1 MAESHA
7 LATELLGKFMG
18 VAIEETP
25 MSLNQEAN
33 EMAGPGSQTA
43 RENLSKTHY
52 SSKRN
57 DHWPQFMIER
67 SQLWKSCE
75 LILMSQI

>member
-33 EMAGPGSQTA
+33 EMAPGVKLPEGIFQKLITVQK
-43 RENLSKTHY
+43 ETTIGLS
-52 SSKRN
+52 S
-57 DHWPQFMIER
+57 
-67 SQLWKSCE
+67 
-75 LILMSQI
+75 